1 MSEMKKAISELRFL
15 LAAIRGRQEEL
26 DGLSRQFKR
35 QLDRAPNYAIQGGN
49 SLGGGAEHYGGDTG
63 APGQRGDD
71 AKAPLSIRER
81 AQSELQALEL
91 TNKIEHAKTELA
103 SLGGRGSPGER
114 TPNAQAKKIEEL
126 ERLVQEASIRA
137 AQNIAGNLPGP
148 GRRTEA

>member
-1 MSEMKKAISELRFL
+1 MEEALTIMEEIQERLDSVETTRRHIS
-15 LAAIRGRQEEL
+15 
-26 DGLSRQFKR
+26 
-35 QLDRAPNYAIQGGN
+35 
-49 SLGGGAEHYGGDTG
+49 
-63 APGQRGDD
+63 
-71 AKAPLSIRER
+71 PLRER

-137 AQNIAGNLPGP
+137 AQKIAGNLLGP